1 MMNQKTELE
10 WMEEIRKDPESFFL
24 IEHPTEHLQ
33 YEVIK
38 QKPEWIDR
46 MPNCSELLALHAL
59 KQDASVYPKLPIKTP
74 SIDWY
79 ALMEE
84 PKLLKHIE
92 NPSQEMIM
100 YALQTRPKLIHEI
113 EQPSEEMILAV
124 FNSGSAHIL
133 GDQFKQTVSS
143 ESISR
148 YIIHNFPY
156 YLSVLKNPSES
167 LCLEAIEKN
176 TSFLDE
182 VPVQTKEMIQFAL
195 SKDVEAFRYV
205 WDKSI
210 KDCEWY
216 LRQPDAKLFAISYK
230 GYHSIKD
237 DYWIQALLSNG
248 VDALDG
254 PADRPEEVKLWLLQ
268 SFESSPNILIH
279 HYFRRNLP
287 DSLKRHPFLKSTY
300 ALLQK
305 PKEEAGDEELDDLTI
320 SEIKQRIFQSPGLI
334 AKLPLEHRSFQL
346 CRQMMALDPR
356 TKLLSPYHALI
367 LLKEAKLKLEI
378 LLEDVILRNDD
389 LPF

>member
-24 IEHPTEHLQ
+24 IEHPTEQLQ

-46 MPNCSELLALHAL
+46 MSNCSELLDLHAL

-74 SIDWY
+74 SINWR
-79 ALMEE
+79 ALMED

-100 YALQTRPKLIHEI
+100 YALQARPQLIHEI
-113 EQPSEEMILAV
+113 EQPTEEMILAV
-124 FNSGSAHIL
+124 FNCGSAHIL

-210 KDCEWY
+210 KDSDCSAH
-216 LRQPDAKLFAISYK
+216 LKVAGSY
-230 GYHSIKD
+230 Y
-237 DYWIQALLSNG
+237 
-248 VDALDG
+248 
-254 PADRPEEVKLWLLQ
+254 
-268 SFESSPNILIH
+268 
-279 HYFRRNLP
+279 
-287 DSLKRHPFLKSTY
+287 
-300 ALLQK
+300 
-305 PKEEAGDEELDDLTI
+305 TI
-320 SEIKQRIFQSPGLI
+320 
-334 AKLPLEHRSFQL
+334 
-346 CRQMMALDPR
+346 R
-356 TKLLSPYHALI
+356 T
-367 LLKEAKLKLEI
+367 
-378 LLEDVILRNDD
+378 
-389 LPF
+389 